1 MRQRLIQM
9 LKSDDGDDA
18 TDAIVQRFWLRAAPL
33 AARGPAKTDGQ
44 VVDIAQWARLR
55 GHIPHA

>member
-9 LKSDDGDDA
+9 LETDDGDDA

-33 AARGPAKTDGQ
+33 AARGTAKPDGQ
-44 VVDIAQWARLR
+44 VVDIAQWARSR
-55 GHIPHA
+55 GHIPRS